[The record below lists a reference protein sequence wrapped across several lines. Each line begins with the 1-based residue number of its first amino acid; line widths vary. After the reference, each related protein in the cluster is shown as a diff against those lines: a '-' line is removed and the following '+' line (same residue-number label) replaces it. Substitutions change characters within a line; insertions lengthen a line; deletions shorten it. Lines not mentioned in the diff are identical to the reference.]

1 MAPGGSANWL
11 LCFHDGSGRIKVL
24 LETTDFLFW
33 DVAMSQELNTVA
45 FGLAASL
52 SWGVGDFSGGL
63 ATRRA
68 SVFSVVVAA
77 HATGLV
83 LLVVLALAWSE
94 PLPSAL
100 DVVWGGA
107 AGLAGAVGLAAFY
120 RALAVG
126 RMGITAPITAV
137 LAAAMPVIF
146 SAFAQGLPS
155 LVQLAGFILALLAVG
170 LISRSEGA
178 KGRPEGLGLALLAGL
193 GFGGFLI
200 LLGQVSPGAIFWPL
214 AVARF
219 SSTLFMLAIVLT
231 RRQEIL
237 PKRTVLPL
245 VLLAGTLDVAGNAF
259 FVLATHAG
267 RLDVSAI
274 LSSLYPAVTVLLAS
288 IVLKERVTR
297 WQAIGIVVALVAIP
311 LISV

>member
-1 MAPGGSANWL
+1 MNQNLG
-11 LCFHDGSGRIKVL
+11 
-24 LETTDFLFW
+24 
-33 DVAMSQELNTVA
+33 TVA

-68 SVFSVVVAA
+68 NVFSVVLAA
-77 HATGLV
+77 HAIGLG
-83 LLVVLALAWSE
+83 LLVALALAWSE

-100 DVVWGGA
+100 VIVWGGA

-137 LAAAMPVIF
+137 LAAAVPVIF
-146 SAFAQGLPS
+146 SAFFEGLPG
-155 LVQLAGFILALLAVG
+155 LLQLAGFVLALIAVG
-170 LISRSEGA
+170 LISRPQGTM
-178 KGRPEGLGLALLAGL
+178 GRPEGLGLALLAGL

-200 LLGQVSPGAIFWPL
+200 LIGQVSPTAIFWPL
-214 AVARF
+214 AAARL
-219 SSTLFMLAIVLT
+219 SSFLFMFAILVIG
-231 RRQEIL
+231 RQEVL
-237 PKRTVLPL
+237 PKKAVFPL
-245 VLLAGTLDVAGNAF
+245 VLLAGTLDVAGNTF
-259 FVLATHAG
+259 FVLAAHAG

-288 IVLKERVTR
+288 IILRERVTR
-297 WQAIGIVVALVAIP
+297 WQAIGILAALVAIP
-311 LISV
+311 LIAA

>member
-1 MAPGGSANWL
+1 MNHGLSA
-11 LCFHDGSGRIKVL
+11 I
-24 LETTDFLFW
+24 
-33 DVAMSQELNTVA
+33 A

-52 SWGVGDFSGGL
+52 SWGTGDFSGGL
-63 ATRRA
+63 ASRRT
-68 SVFSVVVAA
+68 SVFTIVAAA

-83 LLVVLALAWSE
+83 LLIALALTWSE

-100 DVVWGGA
+100 DVVWGGT
-107 AGLAGAVGLAAFY
+107 AGLAGAVGLASFY

-137 LAAAMPVIF
+137 LAASLPVLF
-146 SAFAQGLPS
+146 SAFVQGLPGLLQ
-155 LVQLAGFILALLAVG
+155 LVGFALALVAVG
-170 LISRSEGA
+170 LISRPEAAG
-178 KGRPEGLGLALLAGL
+178 GRPEGVGLALLAGL

-200 LLGQVSPGAIFWPL
+200 LIGQVSPTAIFWPL
-214 AVARF
+214 TVARL
-219 SSTLFMLAIVLT
+219 SSFLFMFAIVLT
-231 RRQEIL
+231 RRQELL
-237 PKRTVLPL
+237 PKKSVFPL

-267 RLDVSAI
+267 RLDVAAI

-288 IVLKERVTR
+288 IILRERVTR
-297 WQAIGIVVALVAIP
+297 LQAVGIIFALIAIP